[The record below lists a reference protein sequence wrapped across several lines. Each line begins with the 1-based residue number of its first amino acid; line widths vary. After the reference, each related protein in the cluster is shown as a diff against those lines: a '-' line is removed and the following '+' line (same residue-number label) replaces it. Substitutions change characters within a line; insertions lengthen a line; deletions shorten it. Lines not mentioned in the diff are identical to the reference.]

1 MERIIGPLINR
12 KAIDR
17 IIEQIESAK
26 KKQGAEVVLEG
37 KVGGN
42 VKHPY
47 ILIGSNNVVT
57 AQSEMFGPVATTFL
71 LRVMK
76 KQFVLN
82 DTPFGQSVAVHA
94 GSRERGIEVA
104 KQITSV
110 WIM

>member
-26 KKQGAEVVLEG
+26 KQGAEVVLEG
-37 KVGGN
+37 KVEGN

-57 AQSEMFGPVATTFL
+57 AQSEMFGPVATIISAESDEEAI
-71 LRVMK
+71 RIK
-76 KQFVLN
+76 
-82 DTPFGQSVAVHA
+82 
-94 GSRERGIEVA
+94 
-104 KQITSV
+104 
-110 WIM
+110 